1 MPRGCFG
8 GFTKTFQEGTKNTS
22 HWHYITLT
30 LMCTF
35 ESLAHW
41 CTCWISGENITVAG
55 SKACYLHDGLIDWCQ
70 QACTRFKPQ
79 ILEYFFVA
87 THLMEHFCWQLF
99 MGCLVQVGNGI
110 ELEAVGLQFK
120 PYRWCPC
127 GVTWESSRTVVV
139 MKLRRTSALWA
150 SRGTWKSW
158 ALDRATLLITKSGAG
173 GCDCVS
179 GQDICTLTEGNIW
192 GQVRL
197 SDSEYQ
203 AASG

>member
-22 HWHYITLT
+22 HWHFIALT
-30 LMCTF
+30 LICTF
-35 ESLAHW
+35 ESLAHG
-41 CTCWISGENITVAG
+41 CTCWISGKNITVAG
-55 SKACYLHDGLIDWCQ
+55 SNACYLHDGLIDWCQ

-79 ILEYFFVA
+79 ILEYF
-87 THLMEHFCWQLF
+87 LCQLNLWDTF
-99 MGCLVQVGNGI
+99 AG
-110 ELEAVGLQFK
+110 
-120 PYRWCPC
+120 
-127 GVTWESSRTVVV
+127 SS
-139 MKLRRTSALWA
+139 LWA

-179 GQDICTLTEGNIW
+179 GQDICTLTEGKSVTIW